1 MRKLTVFGLVLLF
14 LVLIAIPPVNASAS
28 KISFIR
34 KSVRCLDKGYG
45 VDLSCDDSYHS
56 IPAEAGASTTFIVT
70 ITNTGTFDDT
80 YNVTA
85 CSIEDIIC
93 LVNDVP
99 ACFTPYPITLQAG
112 KSTTFT
118 VTAKLYSSSI
128 TGEWDVLIVARSQ
141 NDTSV
146 SDHLVLVV
154 NVLKPGPNVT
164 IILPKGISTFEFT
177 IKNTGTETLTNINW
191 TVTFQY
197 LGCIGG
203 RISGYISGLELP
215 PGEML
220 TIPLH
225 MFGFGPGKV
234 EVTVNTDQ
242 VSKTVSTRVFFLGL
256 FAYFY

>member
-1 MRKLTVFGLVLLF
+1 MRKLIVFGLVLLF
-14 LVLIAIPPVNASAS
+14 LVSIAISPVNAGVS

-34 KSVRCLDKGYG
+34 KNVRCLNKGYG
-45 VDLSCDDSYHS
+45 VDLSCDDPYHT
-56 IPAEAGASTTFIVT
+56 IPARAGASTTFIVT

-80 YNVTA
+80 YDVTA

-99 ACFTPYPITLQAG
+99 ACLTPYPITLEAG
-112 KSTTFT
+112 ESTTFT
-118 VTAKLYSSSI
+118 VTAELYSSSI
-128 TGEWDVLIVARSQ
+128 TGEWDVLVVACSQ
-141 NDTSV
+141 NDTTV

-154 NVLKPGPNVT
+154 NVLKLGPNVT

-191 TVTFQY
+191 TVTFQC
-197 LGCIGG
+197 LGWIGG
-203 RISGYISGLELP
+203 RISGSIPGLELQS
-215 PGEML
+215 GEML

-225 MFGFGPGKV
+225 LFGFGPGKIK
-234 EVTVNTDQ
+234 VTVNTDQ
-242 VSKTVSTRVFFLGL
+242 ISKTTSARVFFLGL